1 MPTQKIVDQILSIL
15 ASGKMEP
22 FLRHIRFPRYKNLA
36 SDFRIDFTFPVTA
49 LVGPNGTNKS
59 SILVALQG
67 APRDRSP
74 SQYWYST
81 KMDPIEETGDLPNSL
96 VYGYKRADDGEIA
109 EVLKVRISDAED
121 PDLWETSRP
130 IRRFG
135 MTPIE
140 RVEGEKRKTRQ
151 GPIVKSVVYL
161 DFRQSLSA
169 YDKVFYHS
177 EPRQGSSLNQRKAL
191 IRSRSAALLAAI
203 TTKVKSYT
211 FARVDRIREKTNDEL
226 GAAQLAAISRI
237 LGRKYTSIHWIRH
250 FFFGVDG
257 FTCVLHTDALNY
269 SEAFAGSGEFA
280 VVRMVVDVLGAP
292 ERSLILLDEPEVSLH
307 PGAQEKL
314 MEFLFDQVK
323 AKKHQVVMATHAPA
337 LIRPLPPDAIKIMSQ
352 NPTTGRIEILSQS
365 ASPAEAFFHI
375 GEPLPGKK
383 TILVEDGLARE
394 IVLRVIR
401 AKGNEAFQQQF
412 DVRYGSGGS
421 KTLWAHVLPT
431 YAADNRTDIL
441 VFLDGDERPA
451 QQLPDPDMFGPSQ
464 DDELAERLKEVV
476 VADIKFNVDGGEAGG
491 NVVQENVARRAFIKW
506 ARKNVKYLPTSEGPE
521 EFLWKRMRA
530 DPKSNSIPADPSYKK
545 RFDLLARVEF
555 GRAPSETVTSPEI
568 LATQQ
573 RRAADLD
580 VNLPE
585 MQELSVEIEEFAA
598 R

>member
-1 MPTQKIVDQILSIL
+1 MPTQKVVDHILSVL
-15 ASGKMEP
+15 TSGKMEP
-22 FLRHIRFPRYKNLA
+22 FIRHIRFPRYKNLA

-81 KMDPIEETGDLPNSL
+81 KMDPIEETGDVPNSL
-96 VYGYKRADDGEIA
+96 IYGHKPGDDGEIA
-109 EVLKVRISDAED
+109 EVVKLRIADAED

-135 MTPIE
+135 MAPIE
-140 RVEGEKRKTRQ
+140 RVEGRKRKTRQ

-191 IRSRSAALLAAI
+191 IRLRSAALLAAI

-226 GAAQLAAISRI
+226 GAAELTAISRI
-237 LGRKYTSIHWIRH
+237 LGRRYTSIHWIRH

-314 MEFLFDQVK
+314 MEFLFGPVK
-323 AKKHQVVMATHAPA
+323 AKKHQVLMATHSPA

-352 NPTTGRIEILSQS
+352 NLTTGRIEILSQS
-365 ASPAEAFFHI
+365 ASPAKAFFHI

-383 TILVEDGLARE
+383 I
-394 IVLRVIR
+394 
-401 AKGNEAFQQQF
+401 
-412 DVRYGSGGS
+412 
-421 KTLWAHVLPT
+421 
-431 YAADNRTDIL
+431 
-441 VFLDGDERPA
+441 
-451 QQLPDPDMFGPSQ
+451 
-464 DDELAERLKEVV
+464 
-476 VADIKFNVDGGEAGG
+476 
-491 NVVQENVARRAFIKW
+491 
-506 ARKNVKYLPTSEGPE
+506 
-521 EFLWKRMRA
+521 
-530 DPKSNSIPADPSYKK
+530 
-545 RFDLLARVEF
+545 
-555 GRAPSETVTSPEI
+555 
-568 LATQQ
+568 Q
-573 RRAADLD
+573 RR
-580 VNLPE
+580 
-585 MQELSVEIEEFAA
+585 
-598 R
+598 RRRGRR